1 MAFFVSS
8 YAVPLIVI
16 VILYIV
22 MLRRLWRPSP
32 AMAITR
38 STRRPQPGNKSH
50 QQNSNRNGWVVIHT
64 YENEDYRNSDF
75 DDNAGCFFS
84 KCSPKI
90 SGPKTFFI
98 KTPMFLLKTQFSG
111 KNIEFYHIRVCE
123 KLIDRIKT
131 EPNFKTQA
139 QNFPKAQFFG
149 NSSCCHNR

>member
-75 DDNAGCFFS
+75 DDNAGYFLS
-84 KCSPKI
+84 KFSPKI
-90 SGPKTFFI
+90 RRGK
-98 KTPMFLLKTQFSG
+98 LLKYQNSYIFVERKVADLSLVMNGSTMPKMKS
-111 KNIEFYHIRVCE
+111 VPP
-123 KLIDRIKT
+123 LIFHSII
-131 EPNFKTQA
+131 F
-139 QNFPKAQFFG
+139 
-149 NSSCCHNR
+149 